1 MDRGDTGQRMVNMEL
16 SGMKKGRRQ
25 QRSFKDVVK
34 EDVQR
39 FGVTEEGSRDRG
51 QRKKVKNS
59 QTCRAFT
66 LKPEH
71 RRLQVLSAV
80 SDKGAL
86 P

>member
-39 FGVTEEGSRDRG
+39 FGVTEEDSRDRG

-59 QTCRAFT
+59 QTCRAFLHVKT
-66 LKPEH
+66 RAQTPTGTISC
-71 RRLQVLSAV
+71 Q
-80 SDKGAL
+80 
-86 P
+86 

>member
-39 FGVTEEGSRDRG
+39 FGVTEEDSRDRVKG
-51 QRKKVKNS
+51 WQMNHCENPQREGRKAGGGMSWNIFRV
-59 QTCRAFT
+59 
-66 LKPEH
+66 EH
-71 RRLQVLSAV
+71 
-80 SDKGAL
+80 
-86 P
+86 

>member
-39 FGVTEEGSRDRG
+39 FGVTEEDSRDRVEG
-51 QRKKVKNS
+51 WQMNHCENPPKRRKKGRWRNE
-59 QTCRAFT
+59 
-66 LKPEH
+66 LEY
-71 RRLQVLSAV
+71 LQ
-80 SDKGAL
+80 G
-86 P
+86 

>member
-39 FGVTEEGSRDRG
+39 FGVTEEDSRDRG
-51 QRKKVKNS
+51 QRKRLKTVKHVEPS
-59 QTCRAFT
+59 R
-66 LKPEH
+66 
-71 RRLQVLSAV
+71 
-80 SDKGAL
+80 
-86 P
+86 